1 MSVIR
6 VFNNPAI
13 TMTLTV
19 VLLLGTSYH
28 FLQAARPHHLTER
41 VNQVLHALMNILMAA
56 MLWNLAPSTILAQIG
71 VLAAAALWFVLQA
84 VARPEFKMMCAGS
97 QSRLKCVYH
106 SATMAAAALMIAMM
120 AHTASG
126 QSGDAVKA
134 ATSHAHHTMTSQA
147 QTPTAAQLN
156 MSAGP
161 AMLLTLF
168 FTTAAL
174 VFLTLLVRQKTA
186 LLGWSVRS
194 SAIKNA
200 NRKGHAHEALAAGL
214 MALMFGTMTV

>member
-1 MSVIR
+1 MIR

-84 VARPEFKMMCAGS
+84 VARPEFKIMCAGS

-120 AHTASG
+120 AHTAPG
-126 QSGDAVKA
+126 KPGDAVEA
-134 ATSHAHHTMTSQA
+134 ATSHAHHTMTSPA